1 MKGIDNITINQNQ
14 NRKKKRAILI
24 TIPILCLIL
33 FGIVFNALSIS
44 PTETLMAE
52 NLDPGIIQ
60 IVVASTNGSN
70 NNSDSHERVSLDGVS
85 LSYRPEMNPQT
96 GLATL
101 NMNITDEKT
110 GKPLTH
116 VDWLIKILDPE
127 GNNIF

>member
-1 MKGIDNITINQNQ
+1 MKEIDNITINQNQ
-14 NRKKKRAILI
+14 NRKEKRAILI
-24 TIPILCLIL
+24 TIPISCLIL

-60 IVVASTNGSN
+60 IVVAITDGSN
-70 NNSDSHERVSLDGVS
+70 NDSDSHERVSLDGVS
-85 LSYRPEMNPQT
+85 LSYRPEINPQP

-101 NMNITDEKT
+101 NMNITDQNK

-116 VDWLIKILDPE
+116 VD
-127 GNNIF
+127 

>member
-1 MKGIDNITINQNQ
+1 MKEIDNIT
-14 NRKKKRAILI
+14 
-24 TIPILCLIL
+24 ILCLIL

-44 PTETLMAE
+44 PTETLMVE

-85 LSYRPEMNPQT
+85 LSYRPEINPQT
-96 GLATL
+96 GIVTL
-101 NMNITDEKT
+101 NMNITDQNT

-116 VDWLIKILDPE
+116 VD
-127 GNNIF
+127 